1 MNLSQACTPYIV
13 RRTLYG
19 VYCTPTE
26 RRKANV
32 IYIYI
37 YIYIYR
43 DIFADRGPS
52 VYFQYISNVGGP
64 F

>member
-26 RRKANV
+26 RSKANV

-37 YIYIYR
+37 YIG
-43 DIFADRGPS
+43 IFSPIEAP
-52 VYFQYISNVGGP
+52 VYISNI
-64 F
+64 